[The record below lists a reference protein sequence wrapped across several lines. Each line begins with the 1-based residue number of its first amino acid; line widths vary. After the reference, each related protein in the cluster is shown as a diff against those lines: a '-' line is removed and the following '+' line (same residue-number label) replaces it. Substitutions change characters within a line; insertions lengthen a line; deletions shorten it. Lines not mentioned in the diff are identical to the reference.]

1 MKTIYLLMIL
11 WIALGCTKQPM
22 PSPCLYPDC
31 RDTVKWVFHRP
42 DSFGIMPVQWYTLG
56 HTPDTSHCAEICFS
70 VPEGVIAIRPLANGL
85 KPRAYVRL
93 LDRETGEEIWY
104 WDKMPVDHFTH
115 YQFYPERNMI
125 LVKYWYYDA
134 ILDISTGQEILY
146 EKEPKELWYK
156 ATIGAIIGDYYYTSV
171 YYESNSPADTSDYA
185 QLIRMKLGTSGQ
197 WEKVFTRYE
206 NTTKGYS
213 SSFYNIGYWI
223 NPYTQ
228 DSILLINDRL
238 KMRNGAWKERSD
250 VVAYNLS
257 QRRVEWTIDSITK
270 VSDLGDFI
278 TEGNYLFFPDRS
290 KLKKINLLSPQE
302 LICEAN
308 TYSGYGR
315 SNGRYLISQSLG
327 INAINKDDCSTLWEY
342 NDKSFSANGLELFEG
357 YIYTQDDGGDLYIFN
372 ANTGKIVFQHFSQA
386 MFVPQSILGM
396 HGRCSVDKEH
406 RLLYAADKYGVYCM
420 KLPEKWE

>member
-1 MKTIYLLMIL
+1 MTL
-11 WIALGCTKQPM
+11 WIAWGCTKQPM

-56 HTPDTSHCAEICFS
+56 NTPDTGYCAEICFS
-70 VPEGVIAIRPLANGL
+70 VPEGVIAIRPLSTGL

-104 WDKMPVDHFTH
+104 WDKMPVEDYTD
-115 YQFYPERNMI
+115 YQYYPERNMI

-134 ILDISTGQEILY
+134 IIDISTGQEILY

-156 ATIGAIIGDYYYTSV
+156 ATKGAIIGDYYYTSV

-213 SSFYNIGYWI
+213 SAFYNIGYWI
-223 NPYTQ
+223 NPYTL

-238 KMRNGAWKERSD
+238 SMRNGAWRERSD

-257 QRRVEWTIDSITK
+257 QRRVEWTIDSI
-270 VSDLGDFI
+270 
-278 TEGNYLFFPDRS
+278 S
-290 KLKKINLLSPQE
+290 KLSEVYDPIYVFKNKLYFETWQGVQFVDLLNKE
-302 LICEAN
+302 VIKRNIKLGLDEIEEDKERII
-308 TYSGYGR
+308 GR
-315 SNGRYLISQSLG
+315 SDGDVVVLDLQLNELLRI
-327 INAINKDDCSTLWEY
+327 KKKEY
-342 NDKSFSANGLELFEG
+342 FAPIDMEVFED
-357 YIYTQDDGGDLYIFN
+357 YIYAVNPNGDLYVFSIK
-372 ANTGKIVFQHFSQA
+372 TGKIVFQHFSQA

-396 HGRCSVDKEH
+396 DGRCSVDKEH